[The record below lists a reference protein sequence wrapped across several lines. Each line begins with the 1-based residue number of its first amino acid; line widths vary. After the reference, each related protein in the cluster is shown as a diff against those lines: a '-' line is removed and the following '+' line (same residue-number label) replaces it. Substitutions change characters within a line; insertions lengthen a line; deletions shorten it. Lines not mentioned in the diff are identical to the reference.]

1 MMKYVEDG
9 PETQYLLDVANI
21 GLALLNPRRN
31 PPSQEFWI
39 PFDIGG
45 DIERLL
51 AAEGQRSSE
60 SLDHESTHVP
70 ASRSEPAA
78 AKCLF
83 STQPCGLH
91 QHDEGSG
98 IYAQSQHQQR

>member
-1 MMKYVEDG
+1 MQHGYRCKLEANG
-9 PETQYLLDVANI
+9 PETHDLLDVANI

-45 DIERLL
+45 DIEGLL
-51 AAEGQRSSE
+51 AAEWQRSSE
-60 SLDHESTHVP
+60 SLDNESPQVL
-70 ASRSEPAA
+70 ASRSAPPA

-83 STQPCGLH
+83 STQACGLH
-91 QHDEGSG
+91 QHDERSG
-98 IYAQSQHQQR
+98 IY